1 MPKAE
6 FVYVPATVMPGIFE
20 KFLSFYIYNIF
31 HNQVSKKVLKKMIV
45 PVMKKKK
52 SETLSFNK
60 MTDSQYVLAIINDTV
75 IFM

>member
-1 MPKAE
+1 
-6 FVYVPATVMPGIFE
+6 
-20 KFLSFYIYNIF
+20 
-31 HNQVSKKVLKKMIV
+31 MIV